1 MQYWQLRKMFVER
14 SGRYDLVHADW
25 TDNGAD
31 FFINAGQRW
40 LDRMAETG
48 KMVGKNAQLPASGTI
63 QVYYAGLRGVKEVW
77 AGNSTD
83 GLVKLEKKTLSALKE
98 YYEKRIGSVDVGQP
112 LYYAPA
118 SFRPIPD
125 AQAAAGWA
133 TYYDVDDLILGDTHY
148 IYNGVIIAPP
158 TDGTY
163 YISLVGKF
171 YSPELSA
178 TFNAATDVWTQTKS
192 YWTEVHPDILLQAAL
207 FKLEVFYRNTEG
219 AKDWKGA
226 LDLDIAGLD
235 KDLAEEEL
243 ADICEMEG

>member
-1 MQYWQLRKMFVER
+1 MNYWQIRKLFAER
-14 SGRYDLVHADW
+14 SGRYDLVNADW

-63 QVYYAGLRGVKEVW
+63 KIQYTGLRAVKEVW
-77 AGNSTD
+77 AGKSSE
-83 GLVKLEKKTLSALKE
+83 GLIKLEKKPLADLKS
-98 YYEKRIGSVDVGQP
+98 YYEKQLGSVDVGQP
-112 LYYAPA
+112 LYYAPFY
-118 SFRPIPD
+118 FRPIPD
-125 AQAAAGWA
+125 TQTSAGWA
-133 TYYDVDDLILGDTHY
+133 SYYDVDDLILDDAHY
-148 IYNGVIIAPP
+148 TYGGVIISPP

-171 YSPELSA
+171 YSPTLSA
-178 TFNAATDVWTQTKS
+178 TFNASTEVWTETKS
-192 YWTEVHPDILLQAAL
+192 FWTEVHPDVLLQAAL

-219 AKDWKGA
+219 AKDWKNA
-226 LDLDIAGLD
+226 LDLDLLGFD
-235 KDLAEEEL
+235 RDLAEEEL